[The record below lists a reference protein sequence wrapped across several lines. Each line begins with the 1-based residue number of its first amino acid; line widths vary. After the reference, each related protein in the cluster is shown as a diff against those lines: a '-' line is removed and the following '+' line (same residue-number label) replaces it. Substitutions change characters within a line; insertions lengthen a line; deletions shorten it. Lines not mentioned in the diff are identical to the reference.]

1 MFKGD
6 QLSKAAILLLLMLLA
21 SVTVAQVP
29 TSGTIF
35 FGYSHYSTDVA
46 PNRGGLNGWQG
57 TLEGKIFPYVG
68 IIADLSG
75 DYGALNFK
83 PLNVTCPTTGC
94 PTHVSTHV
102 TNVVFGPRV
111 FVPIGKFRP
120 FAEAMAGVGHAS
132 TSGLG
137 SSTSIAAGL
146 GGGLDYRLLR
156 FVGWRFE
163 VDYIHTSL
171 FSRGQGNARI
181 STGVVF
187 NF

>member
-1 MFKGD
+1 MTNRIPVV
-6 QLSKAAILLLLMLLA
+6 AIVLLLA
-21 SVTVAQVP
+21 SAAGAQVP
-29 TSGTIF
+29 TSGNIF
-35 FGYSHYSTDVA
+35 FGYSHYSSDLA

-57 TLEGKIFPYVG
+57 TLEGKVFPYVG
-68 IIADLSG
+68 IVADLSG
-75 DYGALNFK
+75 DYGSLNFK

-94 PTHVSTHV
+94 PTNVSTHV
-102 TNVVFGPRV
+102 TNVIFGPRV
-111 FVPIGKFRP
+111 SVPVGKFRP

-132 TSGLG
+132 ASGVGSDTSLATG
-137 SSTSIAAGL
+137 I

-171 FSRGQGNARI
+171 FGRGQGNARV
-181 STGVVF
+181 STGIVF